1 MQTFIL
7 LYALNRGFFD
17 FCKEKIFFQL
27 FINGCYSIVYKAPS
41 RAGVPYSQK
50 GCFGKPQ
57 KFFLQKVLEIG
68 KTVL

>member
-17 FCKEKIFFQL
+17 FCKEKIFSTFYKQL
-27 FINGCYSIVYKAPS
+27 LFNRLQTSS